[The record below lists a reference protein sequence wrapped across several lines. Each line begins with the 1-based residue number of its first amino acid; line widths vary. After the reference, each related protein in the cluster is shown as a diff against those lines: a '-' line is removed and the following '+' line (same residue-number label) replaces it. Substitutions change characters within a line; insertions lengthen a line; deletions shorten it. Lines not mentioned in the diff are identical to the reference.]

1 MEIKEFKEI
10 FGKAKNAKEIRE
22 NTLDVQMVEISE
34 RITNLFYSREQS
46 IVLEKEI
53 IYPEISEEIINFGF
67 DVIIHRGINMNESW
81 TEISWENAKDDDR
94 IGEIKE
100 V

>member
-1 MEIKEFKEI
+1 MKMKEFKEI
-10 FGKAKNAKEIRE
+10 LGKAKNAKEIRE
-22 NTLDVQMVEISE
+22 NTLDLQMVEISE
-34 RITNLFYSREQS
+34 RLTNLFYSREQS

-53 IYPEISEEIINFGF
+53 IYPEISEKIIKLGF